1 MSILR
6 FSLFTILLISC
17 SQYRAFQKVSK
28 STDPDFQYEKA
39 VYYFNNGEYNRSLE
53 LLENL
58 LTIYKGTEKSEDI
71 YYYYVYN
78 NFYLKDYISTI
89 FHADNFISNFVSSS
103 RNEEIA
109 FLSAFSH
116 YIDTPRYSLDQKKT
130 TNAIDALQNFI
141 QSYPKSDS
149 IKVATDYIISLNKR
163 LQKKHFENAKQY
175 FSTGKYKAAIHAIDY
190 FLEDYPETDLREEIS
205 FIQVKSYFELGKNS
219 IDEKKLQ
226 RIKEAIF
233 ACNNFLL
240 AFVDGPYNK
249 EVIEINKKLKD
260 IENGL

>member
-1 MSILR
+1 MNIFR
-6 FSLFTILLISC
+6 FTLFSILLISC
-17 SQYRAFQKVSK
+17 SQYRTFQKVSK

-39 VYYFNNGEYNRSLE
+39 VYYYNNSEYNRSLD

-78 NFYLKDYISTI
+78 NFYLKDYVSTI
-89 FHADNFISNFVSSS
+89 FHADNFISNFISSP

-109 FLSAFSH
+109 FISALSH
-116 YIDTPRYSLDQKKT
+116 YKDTPRYSLDQKT

-149 IKVATDYIISLNKR
+149 IKVATNYIISLNER
-163 LQKKHFENAKQY
+163 LQKKYFENAKQY

-190 FLEDYPETDLREEIS
+190 FLDDYPETNLREEIS

-219 IDEKKLQ
+219 IDEKMQ

-240 AFVDGPYNK
+240 AFTDGPYNK

>member
-1 MSILR
+1 MATAKKTKSKPKA
-6 FSLFTILLISC
+6 SSK
-17 SQYRAFQKVSK
+17 KVPAKTK
-28 STDPDFQYEKA
+28 SSTKAAKA
-39 VYYFNNGEYNRSLE
+39 VKKL
-53 LLENL
+53 
-58 LTIYKGTEKSEDI
+58 
-71 YYYYVYN
+71 V
-78 NFYLKDYISTI
+78 
-89 FHADNFISNFVSSS
+89 
-103 RNEEIA
+103 
-109 FLSAFSH
+109 
-116 YIDTPRYSLDQKKT
+116 KKT
-130 TNAIDALQNFI
+130 TARKTPAKKAAAKKSTTKKAAKKTARKKSNIDISDFSNFSSTFHPYKSKKNEKYMNAN
-141 QSYPKSDS
+141 
-149 IKVATDYIISLNKR
+149 
-163 LQKKHFENAKQY
+163 QKKHFENAKQY